1 MPDHV
6 MNYVES
12 DAPAG
17 LTLVEWRR
25 TQVALK
31 PRRRHGWLR
40 TFGRPVARSCSPCL
54 SPSNG
59 RLCSKSPATSPGAI
73 GRA

>member
-17 LTLVEWRR
+17 MTLVEWRR

-40 TFGRPVARSCSPCL
+40 TFVPARRPQLLLA
-54 SPSNG
+54 
-59 RLCSKSPATSPGAI
+59 
-73 GRA
+73 

>member
-12 DAPAG
+12 EVALD

-25 TQVALK
+25 TRMAAK
-31 PRRRHGWLR
+31 PRRRRLR
-40 TFGRPVARSCSPCL
+40 ITPPRV
-54 SPSNG
+54 
-59 RLCSKSPATSPGAI
+59 RLAF
-73 GRA
+73 

>member
-25 TQVALK
+25 TRLAPK
-31 PRRRHGWLR
+31 RRRPRGWLR
-40 TFGRPVARSCSPCL
+40 TFVPARRPQLR
-54 SPSNG
+54 
-59 RLCSKSPATSPGAI
+59 PA
-73 GRA
+73 